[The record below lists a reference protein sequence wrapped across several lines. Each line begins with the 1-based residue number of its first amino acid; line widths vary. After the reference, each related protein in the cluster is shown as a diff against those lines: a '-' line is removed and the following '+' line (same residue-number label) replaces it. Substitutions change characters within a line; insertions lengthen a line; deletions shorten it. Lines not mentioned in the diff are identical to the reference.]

1 MDLLINWFDTNTIL
15 VAIGGI
21 AITIYYG
28 AIIYAGILSVRSP
41 NTEPEIPEFLSILI
55 TTVSGTLATFLG
67 MALGFKQAH
76 AATSSVQEVAK
87 VLDLSW
93 PQAIAAWAYVVSLV
107 VAVGFWAYC
116 RFSKNTALTIQNLA
130 KSLLGLFG
138 GALAVLLNVQ

>member
-15 VAIGGI
+15 VAIGAI

-41 NTEPEIPEFLSILI
+41 NSEPEIPEFLSILI

-76 AATSSVQEVAK
+76 AAASSVPEVAK
-87 VLDLSW
+87 VLNLSL

-116 RFSKNTALTIQNLA
+116 RFSKNTALTIQTLA